1 MTGLRQGSGPA
12 RILVVDDDEAV
23 CDAVCDALT
32 MLGYATESAHDAT
45 DALDRFRPGR
55 YQLVVTDLAMPLIN
69 GLELARQLRALEPEL
84 PILIFSGAVPAGPP
98 LMAPMGITLT
108 PKPDVDLLTRL
119 IERALE
125 PS

>member
-1 MTGLRQGSGPA
+1 MTDLRQASGPA

-23 CDAVCDALT
+23 RDTVCEALT
-32 MLGYATESAHDAT
+32 MLGYATECANDAS

-69 GLELARQLRALEPEL
+69 GLELARQLRVLEPGL
-84 PILIFSGAVPAGPP
+84 PILIFSGAVPAGTP
-98 LMAPMGITLT
+98 LKAPMGITLT

-119 IERALE
+119 IKRALE
-125 PS
+125 RS

>member
-1 MTGLRQGSGPA
+1 MTDLRQGSGPA
-12 RILVVDDDEAV
+12 PILVVDDDEAV
-23 CDAVCDALT
+23 REAVCDALT
-32 MLGYATESAHDAT
+32 MLGYATESANDAS
-45 DALDRFRPGR
+45 DALDRFRPGHYR
-55 YQLVVTDLAMPLIN
+55 LVVTDLAMPLIN

-98 LMAPMGITLT
+98 LMAPMGITLA

-119 IERALE
+119 IERALA

>member
-1 MTGLRQGSGPA
+1 MTDPGQGSGPA

-23 CDAVCDALT
+23 REAVCDALT
-32 MLGYATESAHDAT
+32 MLGYATESANDAS

-69 GLELARQLRALEPEL
+69 GLELARQLRVLEPEL
-84 PILIFSGAVPAGPP
+84 PILIFSGAVPAGTP
-98 LMAPMGITLT
+98 LRAPMGITLT